1 MNLIPMPRKIQYI
14 KEEFKLKKEVNII
27 LDYNCSFDD
36 LNSAILLQEEINNT
50 FGFKVNI
57 TKALN
62 YHIYN
67 TFICLKKKSSMEDE
81 EYKLSIKKDNI
92 EINASTS
99 KGLFYGIQTLIQ
111 IIREYGYSLPGVII
125 EDKPYFKHRGFYHDV
140 TRGKVPKLET
150 LMNLVDK
157 ASFYKINELQL
168 YIEHTFAF
176 KGLSEVWVDKDPLT
190 SEEIIL
196 LDRYC
201 KNKHIELIPSISTF
215 GHLYEVLRTKSFKN
229 LCELTETTKP
239 EYSFVDRMAHHTLN
253 VTDEDSIKLVGNML
267 EQFIPLFSSNKF
279 NICCDET
286 FDLGKGKSI
295 KEADR
300 LGIGKLYVDFL
311 NKVISIVKE
320 YDKEIMFWGD
330 VILNHPDLINTIDK
344 DAICLNWNYWCGVEE
359 KDTKIIAESGKEI
372 MFWGDVILNH
382 PDLINTIDKDAICL
396 NWNYWCGVEEKDTK
410 IIAESG
416 RKQYVCPGV
425 GGWSHLM
432 NLMDNAFEN
441 IYRMI
446 SYGVKYDAIG
456 VLNTNWGDYGH
467 INLLSSSIPGM
478 IYAAAL
484 SWNPKIEKDFNKMY
498 KDISILEF
506 GDSSGTLVSLLA
518 ELSKSQEFG
527 WSELVIWKEKFNT
540 NEHIKNELIRK
551 MKTAKI
557 HELKEQQEKILKI
570 EEKLE
575 NLSHDTKDTKSKE
588 IIQEFIVAA
597 RGILIINKIM
607 IVIINN
613 EIYKGKLDDNVN
625 STNISINNKIIKGYS
640 DINNDV
646 IKESISM
653 NNNFKQLAESFEEW
667 FYEYSTIWRK
677 TNKESELYRI
687 RDVIKYTCSYLRDI

>member
-1 MNLIPMPRKIQYI
+1 MVKMNLIPMPRKIQYI

-176 KGLSEVWVDKDPLT
+176 KGMSEVWIDKDPLT

-239 EYSFVDRMAHHTLN
+239 EYSFLDRMAHHTLN

-267 EQFIPLFSSNKF
+267 EQFMPLFSSNKF

-286 FDLGKGKSI
+286 FDLGKGKSS

-359 KDTKIIAESGKEI
+359 KDTR
-372 MFWGDVILNH
+372 
-382 PDLINTIDKDAICL
+382 
-396 NWNYWCGVEEKDTK
+396 

-467 INLLSSSIPGM
+467 INLLYSSIPGM
-478 IYAAAL
+478 IYGAAL

-518 ELSKSQEFG
+518 ELSKCQEFG

>member
-176 KGLSEVWVDKDPLT
+176 KGMSEVWIDKDPLT

-267 EQFIPLFSSNKF
+267 EQFMPLFSSNKF

-286 FDLGKGKSI
+286 FDLGKGKSS

-359 KDTKIIAESGKEI
+359 KDTR
-372 MFWGDVILNH
+372 
-382 PDLINTIDKDAICL
+382 
-396 NWNYWCGVEEKDTK
+396 

-467 INLLSSSIPGM
+467 INLLYSSIPGM
-478 IYAAAL
+478 IYGAAL

-518 ELSKSQEFG
+518 ELSKCQEFG

>member
-1 MNLIPMPRKIQYI
+1 MNLIPMPRKIRYI

-125 EDKPYFKHRGFYHDV
+125 EDKPYFKHRGFYHDI

-176 KGLSEVWVDKDPLT
+176 KGMSEVWIDKDPLT

-267 EQFIPLFSSNKF
+267 EQFMPLFSSNKF

-286 FDLGKGKSI
+286 FDLGKGKSS

-344 DAICLNWNYWCGVEE
+344 DAICVNWNYWCGVEE
-359 KDTKIIAESGKEI
+359 KDTR
-372 MFWGDVILNH
+372 
-382 PDLINTIDKDAICL
+382 
-396 NWNYWCGVEEKDTK
+396 

-467 INLLSSSIPGM
+467 INLLYSSIPGM
-478 IYAAAL
+478 IYGAAL
-484 SWNPKIEKDFNKMY
+484 SWNPNIEKDFNKMY

-518 ELSKSQEFG
+518 ELSKCQEFG

>member
-176 KGLSEVWVDKDPLT
+176 KGMSEVWIDKDPLT

-267 EQFIPLFSSNKF
+267 EQFMPLFSSNKF

-286 FDLGKGKSI
+286 FDLGKGKSS

-359 KDTKIIAESGKEI
+359 KDTR
-372 MFWGDVILNH
+372 
-382 PDLINTIDKDAICL
+382 
-396 NWNYWCGVEEKDTK
+396 

-467 INLLSSSIPGM
+467 INLLYSSIPGM
-478 IYAAAL
+478 IYGAAL
-484 SWNPKIEKDFNKMY
+484 SWNPSIEKDFNKMY

-518 ELSKSQEFG
+518 ELSKCQEFG

>member
-1 MNLIPMPRKIQYI
+1 MNLIPMPRKIQNI

-81 EYKLSIKKDNI
+81 EYKLSVKKDNI

-176 KGLSEVWVDKDPLT
+176 KGMSEVWIDKDPLT

-239 EYSFVDRMAHHTLN
+239 EYSFLDRMAHHTLN

-320 YDKEIMFWGD
+320 YD
-330 VILNHPDLINTIDK
+330 
-344 DAICLNWNYWCGVEE
+344 
-359 KDTKIIAESGKEI
+359 KEI

-613 EIYKGKLDDNVN
+613 EIYKGKLDYNVN

-646 IKESISM
+646 IKESNSM

-667 FYEYSTIWRK
+667 FYDYSVIWRK

>member
-176 KGLSEVWVDKDPLT
+176 KGMSEVWIDKDPLT

-267 EQFIPLFSSNKF
+267 EQFMPLFSSNKF

-286 FDLGKGKSI
+286 FDLGKGKSS

-344 DAICLNWNYWCGVEE
+344 DAICVNWNYWCGVEE
-359 KDTKIIAESGKEI
+359 KDTR
-372 MFWGDVILNH
+372 
-382 PDLINTIDKDAICL
+382 
-396 NWNYWCGVEEKDTK
+396 

-467 INLLSSSIPGM
+467 INLLYSSIPGM
-478 IYAAAL
+478 IYGAAL
-484 SWNPKIEKDFNKMY
+484 SWNPNIEKDFNKMY

-518 ELSKSQEFG
+518 ELSKCQEFG

>member
-176 KGLSEVWVDKDPLT
+176 KGMSEVWIDKDPLT

-359 KDTKIIAESGKEI
+359 KDTKIIAESG
-372 MFWGDVILNH
+372 
-382 PDLINTIDKDAICL
+382 
-396 NWNYWCGVEEKDTK
+396 
-410 IIAESG
+410 

-518 ELSKSQEFG
+518 ELSKCQEFG

-613 EIYKGKLDDNVN
+613 EIYKGKLDYNVN

>member
-67 TFICLKKKSSMEDE
+67 TFICLKKNSSMEDE

-176 KGLSEVWVDKDPLT
+176 KGLSEVWIDKDPLT

-359 KDTKIIAESGKEI
+359 KDTKIIAESG
-372 MFWGDVILNH
+372 
-382 PDLINTIDKDAICL
+382 
-396 NWNYWCGVEEKDTK
+396 
-410 IIAESG
+410 

-478 IYAAAL
+478 IYGAAL
-484 SWNPKIEKDFNKMY
+484 SWNPSIEKDFNKMY

-518 ELSKSQEFG
+518 ELSKCQEFG

-667 FYEYSTIWRK
+667 FYDYSVIWRK

>member
-267 EQFIPLFSSNKF
+267 EQFMPLFSSNKF

-286 FDLGKGKSI
+286 FDLGKGKSS

-359 KDTKIIAESGKEI
+359 KDTR
-372 MFWGDVILNH
+372 
-382 PDLINTIDKDAICL
+382 
-396 NWNYWCGVEEKDTK
+396 

-441 IYRMI
+441 IYRMV

-478 IYAAAL
+478 IYGAAL

-518 ELSKSQEFG
+518 ELSKCQEFG

>member
-176 KGLSEVWVDKDPLT
+176 KGMSEVWIDKDPLT

-267 EQFIPLFSSNKF
+267 EQFMPLFSSNKF

-286 FDLGKGKSI
+286 FDLGKGKSS

-320 YDKEIMFWGD
+320 YD
-330 VILNHPDLINTIDK
+330 
-344 DAICLNWNYWCGVEE
+344 
-359 KDTKIIAESGKEI
+359 KEI

-467 INLLSSSIPGM
+467 INLLYSSIPGM
-478 IYAAAL
+478 IYGAAL
-484 SWNPKIEKDFNKMY
+484 SWNPNIEKDFNKMY

-518 ELSKSQEFG
+518 ELSKCQEFG

>member
-57 TKALN
+57 TKTLN

-176 KGLSEVWVDKDPLT
+176 KGMSEVWIDKDPLT

-239 EYSFVDRMAHHTLN
+239 EYSFLDRMAHHTLN

-267 EQFIPLFSSNKF
+267 EQFMPLFSSNKF

-286 FDLGKGKSI
+286 FDLGKGKSS

-359 KDTKIIAESGKEI
+359 KDTR
-372 MFWGDVILNH
+372 
-382 PDLINTIDKDAICL
+382 
-396 NWNYWCGVEEKDTK
+396 

-467 INLLSSSIPGM
+467 INLLYSSIPGM
-478 IYAAAL
+478 IYGAAL

-518 ELSKSQEFG
+518 ELSKCQEFG

>member
-1 MNLIPMPRKIQYI
+1 MVKMNLIPMPRKIQYI

-140 TRGKVPKLET
+140 TRGKVPKIET

-253 VTDEDSIKLVGNML
+253 VTNEDSIKLVGNML

-286 FDLGKGKSI
+286 FDLGKRKSS

-320 YDKEIMFWGD
+320 YD
-330 VILNHPDLINTIDK
+330 
-344 DAICLNWNYWCGVEE
+344 
-359 KDTKIIAESGKEI
+359 KEI

-478 IYAAAL
+478 IYGAAL
-484 SWNPKIEKDFNKMY
+484 SWNPSIEKDFNKMY

-518 ELSKSQEFG
+518 ELSKCQEFG